1 MRSRRAGS
9 RWRRSRSDG
18 GREIIGKLDEM
29 DSNLMRATRDPSG
42 RLRIAAPMTFVASG
56 LGALLASYRT
66 LHPRID
72 FDVT

>member
-1 MRSRRAGS
+1 
-9 RWRRSRSDG
+9 
-18 GREIIGKLDEM
+18 M